1 MCIKKKLKVNKDIL
15 KRLFRSIDGQPDD
28 DIVKVA
34 YDIVK
39 DEFDKGHHLLSRQ
52 LKAILDQNVTT
63 SKKLDNQLKDI
74 FSNTSRKHN
83 NKDFP
88 LAVQI
93 PRDELR
99 HHMVLSE
106 EIESKFS
113 RIEKEFVA
121 RERLANHGLKP
132 KQKIL
137 FFGPPGCGK
146 SMGAE
151 RLAWNIGLPFYKVRF
166 EAVISSY
173 LGESLINLKKLFD
186 GVNSF
191 PCVLL
196 LDEFDII
203 AKSRNYGHDV
213 GEMHRLVNMVLFL
226 LEEYNAPGLL
236 IATTNL
242 ETSLDKA
249 VFRRFDEV
257 VEIKK
262 PREEE
267 ILKLLQMTLSSTKIS
282 DQVNLVDYVN
292 QLLGFSSA
300 EIVKIAQNVKKLSV
314 INNID
319 KIDKQSFDKII
330 NETIRFNENK

>member
-1 MCIKKKLKVNKDIL
+1 MNKNIL
-15 KRLFRSIDGQPDD
+15 KRLFRSIDGKPED

-39 DEFDKGHHLLSRQ
+39 AEEKKGHHVLSKQ
-52 LKAILDQNVTT
+52 LKAILDQNVNT
-63 SKKLDNQLKDI
+63 SKKLDKELKDI
-74 FSNTSRKHN
+74 FSNSNRKN

-93 PRDELR
+93 PRQELR
-99 HHMVLSE
+99 HHMVLSDD
-106 EIESKFS
+106 IENKFF

-173 LGESLINLKKLFD
+173 LGESLTNLKKLFD
-186 GVNSF
+186 EVNSF

-203 AKSRNYGHDV
+203 AKSRNYGQDV

-242 ETSLDKA
+242 ETALDKA

-262 PREEE
+262 PQEDE
-267 ILKLLQMTLSSTKIS
+267 ILKLLKLTLSSAKVSTKI
-282 DQVNLVDYVN
+282 NLNDYVGK
-292 QLLGFSSA
+292 LLGFSSA
-300 EIVKIAQNVKKLSV
+300 EIVQIAQNVMKLSV
-314 INNID
+314 INNME
-319 KIDKQSFDKII
+319 KIERKSFDKII
-330 NETIRFNENK
+330 NETKRFNENK

>member
-1 MCIKKKLKVNKDIL
+1 MNKDIL
-15 KRLFRSIDGQPDD
+15 KRLFRSIDGNPED

-34 YDIVK
+34 HDIIK
-39 DEFDKGHHLLSRQ
+39 DEEEKGHHVLSKQ
-52 LKAILDQNVTT
+52 LSAILEENLQA
-63 SKKLDNQLKDI
+63 SKKLGNELKDI
-74 FSNTSRKHN
+74 FSGSNAKGN
-83 NKDFP
+83 AKEFP

-93 PRDELR
+93 PRNKLR
-99 HHMVLSE
+99 HEMVLSK
-106 EIESKFS
+106 EIESKFQ

-121 RERLANHGLKP
+121 RTRLAKYGLRP

-186 GVNSF
+186 SITNV

-203 AKSRNYGHDV
+203 AKSRNYGQDV

-257 VEIKK
+257 IEITK
-262 PREEE
+262 PRRDE
-267 ILKLLQMTLSSTKIS
+267 ILRLLKMTFSSTKLTS
-282 DQVNLVDYVN
+282 DIDFSKYLDK
-292 QLLGFSSA
+292 LDGFSSA
-300 EIVKIAQNVKKLSV
+300 EIVKIAENVIKSTV
-314 INNID
+314 IDGDNSIESD
-319 KIDKQSFDKII
+319 GFDKII
-330 NETIRFNENK
+330 NETIRFHENK

>member
-1 MCIKKKLKVNKDIL
+1 MNKDIL
-15 KRLFRSIDGQPDD
+15 KRLFRSIDGNPED

-34 YDIVK
+34 YDIIK
-39 DEFDKGHHLLSRQ
+39 DEEEKGHHVLSKQ
-52 LKAILDQNVTT
+52 LSAILEENLQT
-63 SKKLDNQLKDI
+63 SKKLGKELKDI
-74 FSNTSRKHN
+74 FSGSSAKGNAKE
-83 NKDFP
+83 FP

-93 PRDELR
+93 PRDKLR
-99 HHMVLSE
+99 HEMVLSK
-106 EIESKFS
+106 EIEGKFQ

-121 RERLANHGLKP
+121 RARLAKHGLRP

-186 GVNSF
+186 NITHV

-203 AKSRNYGHDV
+203 AKSRNYGQDV

-236 IATTNL
+236 VATTNL

-257 VEIKK
+257 IEIAK
-262 PREEE
+262 PGKDE
-267 ILKLLQMTLSSTKIS
+267 ILRLLEMTFSSTKLPKEIDFS
-282 DQVNLVDYVN
+282 KYLDKLDGY
-292 QLLGFSSA
+292 SSA
-300 EIVKIAQNVKKLSV
+300 EIVKIAENVIKSAV
-314 INNID
+314 IDGNSGIESS
-319 KIDKQSFDKII
+319 SFDKMI
-330 NETIRFNENK
+330 NETIRFHENK

>member
-1 MCIKKKLKVNKDIL
+1 MNKDIL
-15 KRLFRSIDGQPDD
+15 KRLFKSIDGNPED

-34 YDIVK
+34 YDIIK
-39 DEFDKGHHLLSRQ
+39 DEQEKGHHVLSKQ
-52 LKAILDQNVTT
+52 LKAILDQNLDT
-63 SKKLDNQLKDI
+63 SKKLNNELKDI
-74 FSNTSRKHN
+74 FSGSNLRG
-83 NKDFP
+83 NKKEFP

-99 HHMVLSE
+99 HEMVLSKE
-106 EIESKFS
+106 VEGKFE

-121 RERLANHGLKP
+121 RQRLAQHGLRP

-173 LGESLINLKKLFD
+173 LGESLVNLKKLFD
-186 GVNSF
+186 SIQHF

-203 AKSRNYGHDV
+203 AKSRNYGQDV

-226 LEEYNAPGLL
+226 LEEYSAPGLL
-236 IATTNL
+236 VATTNL

-257 VEIKK
+257 VEITK
-262 PREEE
+262 PGEEE
-267 ILKLLQMTLSSTKIS
+267 ILRLLGMTFSATKIVRKI
-282 DQVNLVDYVN
+282 DFKKYLQKLN
-292 QLLGFSSA
+292 GFSSA
-300 EIVKIAQNVKKLSV
+300 EIVKIAENIIKFSV
-314 INNID
+314 INASE
-319 KIDKQSFDKII
+319 KIDDDSFNKII
-330 NETIRFNENK
+330 NETLRFHENK

>member
-1 MCIKKKLKVNKDIL
+1 MFIDSLDLNKDIL
-15 KRLFRSIDGQPDD
+15 KRLFKSIDGNPED

-34 YDIVK
+34 YDIIK
-39 DEFDKGHHLLSRQ
+39 DKEEKGHHVLSKQ
-52 LKAILDQNVTT
+52 LRAILDENVQA
-63 SKKLDNQLKDI
+63 SKKLGKELKDI
-74 FSNTSRKHN
+74 FSGSNARGN
-83 NKDFP
+83 AKDFP

-93 PRDELR
+93 PREELR
-99 HHMVLSE
+99 HHMVLSK
-106 EIESKFS
+106 EIESKFQ

-121 RERLANHGLKP
+121 RMRLAKHGLKP

-173 LGESLINLKKLFD
+173 LGESLVNLKKLFD
-186 GVNSF
+186 SIQSF

-203 AKSRNYGHDV
+203 AKSRNYGQDV

-236 IATTNL
+236 VATTNL

-257 VEIKK
+257 IEINK
-262 PREEE
+262 PGDKE
-267 ILKLLQMTLSSTKIS
+267 IESLLKMTFSSTELANDIDFSKYREKL
-282 DQVNLVDYVN
+282 Q
-292 QLLGFSSA
+292 GFSSA
-300 EIVKIAQNVKKLSV
+300 EIVKIAENLIKSTV
-314 INNID
+314 IDGAKRIESSD
-319 KIDKQSFDKII
+319 FDRII
-330 NETIRFNENK
+330 NETIRFHENK

>member
-1 MCIKKKLKVNKDIL
+1 VNRDIL
-15 KRLFRSIDGQPDD
+15 KRLFRSIDGNPDD

-39 DEFDKGHHLLSRQ
+39 DEEIKGHYVLSKQ
-52 LKAILDQNVTT
+52 LKAILDQNVSN
-63 SKKLDNQLKDI
+63 SKKLDNELKDI
-74 FSNTSRKHN
+74 FSNSSKKHN
-83 NKDFP
+83 NKDLP

-93 PRDELR
+93 PREELR
-99 HHMVLSE
+99 HHMILSD
-106 EIESKFS
+106 EIESKFA
-113 RIEKEFVA
+113 RIEREFVA

-186 GVNSF
+186 SISSF

-203 AKSRNYGHDV
+203 AKSRNYGQDV

-257 VEIKK
+257 LEIKK
-262 PREEE
+262 PQAKE
-267 ILKLLQMTLSSTKIS
+267 ILSLLQMTLSSTKIS
-282 DQVNLVDYVN
+282 NKVKLENYVDQLSG
-292 QLLGFSSA
+292 LSSA
-300 EIVKIAQNVKKLSV
+300 EIVNIAQNVTKLSV
-314 INNID
+314 INNLDQID
-319 KIDKQSFDKII
+319 ENNFNKII

>member
-1 MCIKKKLKVNKDIL
+1 MNKDIL
-15 KRLFRSIDGQPDD
+15 KRLFKSIDGNPED

-34 YDIVK
+34 YDIIK
-39 DEFDKGHHLLSRQ
+39 DEEEKGHHVLSKQ
-52 LKAILDQNVTT
+52 LRAILDENVQV
-63 SKKLDNQLKDI
+63 SKKLGKELKDI
-74 FSNTSRKHN
+74 FSGSNARGN
-83 NKDFP
+83 AKDFP

-93 PRDELR
+93 PREELR
-99 HHMVLSE
+99 HHMVLSK
-106 EIESKFS
+106 EIESKFQ

-121 RERLANHGLKP
+121 RARLAKHGLKP

-173 LGESLINLKKLFD
+173 LGESLVNLKKLFD
-186 GVNSF
+186 SIQSF

-203 AKSRNYGHDV
+203 AKSRNYGQDV

-236 IATTNL
+236 VATTNL

-257 VEIKK
+257 IEITK
-262 PREEE
+262 PGGKE
-267 ILKLLQMTLSSTKIS
+267 IESLLKMTFSSTALANDIDFSKYAEKL
-282 DQVNLVDYVN
+282 Q
-292 QLLGFSSA
+292 GFSSA
-300 EIVKIAQNVKKLSV
+300 EIVKIAENLIKSTVIDGVKRIESS
-314 INNID
+314 D
-319 KIDKQSFDKII
+319 FDRII
-330 NETIRFNENK
+330 NETIRFHENK

>member
-1 MCIKKKLKVNKDIL
+1 MFVDSLDLNKDIL
-15 KRLFRSIDGQPDD
+15 KRLFKSIDGNPED

-34 YDIVK
+34 YDIIK
-39 DEFDKGHHLLSRQ
+39 DEEEKGHHVLSKQ
-52 LKAILDQNVTT
+52 LRAILDENVQA
-63 SKKLDNQLKDI
+63 SKKLGKELKDI
-74 FSNTSRKHN
+74 FSGSNAKGIA
-83 NKDFP
+83 KDFP

-93 PRDELR
+93 PREELR
-99 HHMVLSE
+99 HHMVLSK
-106 EIESKFS
+106 EIESKFQ

-121 RERLANHGLKP
+121 RTRLAKHGLKP

-173 LGESLINLKKLFD
+173 LGESLVNLKKLFD
-186 GVNSF
+186 SIQSF

-203 AKSRNYGHDV
+203 AKSRNYGQDV

-236 IATTNL
+236 VATTNL

-257 VEIKK
+257 IEITK
-262 PREEE
+262 PGDKE
-267 ILKLLQMTLSSTKIS
+267 IESLLKMTFSSTALAKDIDFS
-282 DQVNLVDYVN
+282 KYAEKLQ
-292 QLLGFSSA
+292 GFSSA
-300 EIVKIAQNVKKLSV
+300 EIVKIAENLIKSTVIDGVKRIESS
-314 INNID
+314 D
-319 KIDKQSFDKII
+319 FDRII
-330 NETIRFNENK
+330 NETIRFHENK

>member
-1 MCIKKKLKVNKDIL
+1 LNKDIL
-15 KRLFRSIDGQPDD
+15 KRLFRSIDGNPED

-34 YDIVK
+34 YDIIR
-39 DEFDKGHHLLSRQ
+39 DEAEKGHHLLSKQ
-52 LKAILDQNVTT
+52 LKAILDENLHT
-63 SKKLDNQLKDI
+63 SKKLDKELKDI
-74 FSNTSRKHN
+74 FSGPNRKGN
-83 NKDFP
+83 SKEFP

-93 PRDELR
+93 PRDKLR
-99 HHMVLSE
+99 RHMVLSK
-106 EIESKFS
+106 EIEEKFR

-121 RERLANHGLKP
+121 RERLAKHGLRP

-173 LGESLINLKKLFD
+173 LGESLVNLKKLFD
-186 GVNSF
+186 SISEV

-203 AKSRNYGHDV
+203 AKSRNYGQDV

-226 LEEYNAPGLL
+226 LEEYSAPGLL
-236 IATTNL
+236 VATTNL

-257 VEIKK
+257 VEISK
-262 PREEE
+262 PSKEE
-267 ILKLLQMTLSSTKIS
+267 ILRLLDMTFSATQVARKI
-282 DQVNLVDYVN
+282 DFKKYLDK
-292 QLLGFSSA
+292 LLGFSSA
-300 EIVKIAQNVKKLSV
+300 EVVKIAENIIKSSV
-314 INNID
+314 INNISEIEED
-319 KIDKQSFDKII
+319 SFDRII
-330 NETIRFNENK
+330 NETIRFHENK

>member
-1 MCIKKKLKVNKDIL
+1 MNKDIL
-15 KRLFRSIDGQPDD
+15 KRLFKSIDGNPED

-34 YDIVK
+34 YDIIK
-39 DEFDKGHHLLSRQ
+39 DEQEKGHHVLSKQ
-52 LKAILDQNVTT
+52 LKAILDQNLHT
-63 SKKLDNQLKDI
+63 SKKLNNELKDI
-74 FSNTSRKHN
+74 FSGSNLRG
-83 NKDFP
+83 NKKEFP

-93 PRDELR
+93 PREELR
-99 HHMVLSE
+99 HEMVLSKE
-106 EIESKFS
+106 VEGKFE

-121 RERLANHGLKP
+121 RQRLAKHGLRP

-173 LGESLINLKKLFD
+173 LGESLVNLKKLFD
-186 GVNSF
+186 SIQHF

-203 AKSRNYGHDV
+203 AKSRNYGQDV

-226 LEEYNAPGLL
+226 LEEYSAPGLL
-236 IATTNL
+236 VATTNL

-257 VEIKK
+257 VEITK
-262 PREEE
+262 PGEEE
-267 ILKLLQMTLSSTKIS
+267 ILRLLEMTFSATKIAS
-282 DQVNLVDYVN
+282 KIDFKKYLQKLK
-292 QLLGFSSA
+292 GFSSA
-300 EIVKIAQNVKKLSV
+300 EIVKIAENIIKSSV
-314 INNID
+314 INASE
-319 KIDKQSFDKII
+319 KIDDDSFDKII
-330 NETIRFNENK
+330 SETIRFHENK

>member
-1 MCIKKKLKVNKDIL
+1 MNKDIL
-15 KRLFRSIDGQPDD
+15 KRLFRSIDGKPDD

-39 DEFDKGHHLLSRQ
+39 DEENKGHHLLSKQ

-74 FSNTSRKHN
+74 FSISN
-83 NKDFP
+83 NRLSKSKSFP

-93 PRDELR
+93 PREELR
-99 HHMVLSE
+99 HHMVLSDD
-106 EIESKFS
+106 IENKFLL
-113 RIEKEFVA
+113 IEKEYVA
-121 RERLANHGLKP
+121 RERLAHFGLKP

-137 FFGPPGCGK
+137 FYGPSGCGK

-166 EAVISSY
+166 EAVISSF
-173 LGESLINLKKLFD
+173 LGESLSNLKKLFD
-186 GVNSF
+186 SINDF

-203 AKSRNYGHDV
+203 AKSRNYGQDV

-226 LEEYNAPGLL
+226 LEEYKAPGLL

-257 VEIKK
+257 LEVKK
-262 PREEE
+262 PEEKE
-267 ILKLLQMTLSSTKIS
+267 IYTLLKMTLSATKVS
-282 DQVNLVDYVN
+282 KEVNLKDYSKK
-292 QLLGFSSA
+292 LLGFSSA
-300 EIVKIAQNVKKLSV
+300 EIVKIAENASKLSV
-314 INNID
+314 INNIE
-319 KIDKQSFDKII
+319 II
-330 NETIRFNENK
+330 NKIHLDTIIKEFARFNNNQ